1 MKIIYSVGVKVP
13 GGGIGNLSFQALQA
27 LIKSSFLQKAIVG
40 SLSFLPKEGV
50 VEFPWI
56 NSVPSFYWKDLI
68 FDFFAKGQIERCD
81 FFHGWNNMSLRSL
94 RKARILGAITI
105 VERASSHILTQKK
118 LLQEE
123 YRRFGVNLDP
133 IDPRIVG
140 RSLREY
146 EECDFIFVPSQFA
159 YESFLENKVP
169 EKKLKLIPFGV
180 DLEKFNLPKKPHCLF
195 RVVFVGQ
202 VGLRKGVGYL
212 LEAWSELS
220 LKKAELV
227 IVGPIFP
234 DFKGQI
240 QKFRNLPGVR
250 YITYLSKTGELYQE
264 SDVFIFPTI
273 EEGTALAV
281 LEAMASSLP
290 VITTPNAGSPLK
302 NGKDG
307 LIVPIRD
314 VKSLKEAINDLYQD
328 RNLAFRMGSEARR
341 TVADLGWEKY
351 QLRLIKTY
359 QEIKA

>member
-27 LIKSSFLQKAIVG
+27 LIKSSLLQKAIVG
-40 SLSFLPKEGV
+40 SLSSLPKNRV

-56 NSVPSFYWKDLI
+56 NCVPSFYWKDLI
-68 FDFFAKGQIERCD
+68 FDFLASREVERCD

-94 RKARILGAITI
+94 RKARDLGAITI

-123 YRRFGVNLDP
+123 YRKFGMNLDP
-133 IDPRIVG
+133 IDPRVVS
-140 RSLREY
+140 RSLQEY

-180 DLEKFNLPKKPHCLF
+180 DLERFNLPKKPHGIF
-195 RVVFVGQ
+195 RVIFVGQ

-220 LKKAELV
+220 LKNAELV
-227 IVGPIFP
+227 VVGPIFP
-234 DFKGQI
+234 DFKEQI
-240 QKFRNLPGVR
+240 QKFKDLLGVR
-250 YITYLSKTGELYQE
+250 YITYLNRIEELYQE

-290 VITTPNAGSPLK
+290 VITTYNAGCPI
-302 NGKDG
+302 KDEKEG
-307 LIVPIRD
+307 FIVPIRD
-314 VKSLKEAINDLYQD
+314 VEALKKSLLALYQD
-328 RNLAFRMGSEARR
+328 RDLTLKMGSEARR
-341 TVADLGWEKY
+341 RVEDLGWEKY
-351 QLRLIKTY
+351 KHKLIETY
-359 QEIKA
+359 QEIKT